1 MKKIFPFLIAS
12 SIILMASNCQKN
24 STPTPTPVTPV
35 AGSVELNIKAIY
47 NAKPLVIS
55 QVYDYNGK
63 KVIFERL
70 QFFMAYDGNNLAGTL
85 STDPPKTA
93 LFKFTSFTD
102 TASANAGASIEIPMA
117 STAYASV
124 NFGIGIPKSLNAKLP
139 KDFSFPDG
147 LADSG
152 NFWDSWQ
159 SYIFSKLEGK
169 IDKDNDGIFET
180 PFTLHTGGDD
190 VFTPLKF
197 TKSYTIQDAKKTK
210 VSFELSINE
219 LVKGID
225 LTTVNSSHQIG
236 AAPIMKTIMTNYTTA
251 LTVK

>member
-1 MKKIFPFLIAS
+1 MKKIFPILIAS
-12 SIILMASNCQKN
+12 AIILMASNCQKN
-24 STPTPTPVTPV
+24 ATPTPNPVTPTP
-35 AGSVELNIKAIY
+35 GSVELVVKAVY
-47 NAKPLVIS
+47 SGKPLVIN

-70 QFFMAYDGNNLAGTL
+70 QFFMAYDGSSLDGPL
-85 STDPPKTA
+85 STDPSKTA
-93 LFKFTSFTD
+93 IFKFTSFTD
-102 TASANAGASIEIPMA
+102 TASANAGASVEIPMA
-117 STAYASV
+117 SRAYTSV
-124 NFGIGIPKSLNAKLP
+124 NFGIGIPKTLNAKLP
-139 KDFSFPDG
+139 KDFTFPNG
-147 LADSG
+147 MADSG

-169 IDKDNDGIFET
+169 IDKDNDGVFET

-197 TKSYTIQDAKKTK
+197 TKSYTIQDGKATK
-210 VSFELSINE
+210 VNFELNINE

-225 LTTVNSSHQIG
+225 LATVNSSHQVG
-236 AAPIMKTIMTNYTTA
+236 AAPIMKIIMTNYATA